1 MKIAKSQL
9 KQLILE
15 ETINFLEESYTSA
28 ADSGDKTVIPFTQ
41 GLQNILAS
49 ALKDLIDENDK
60 IKQEISAI
68 KQQISTI
75 KQQIPGL
82 ERTVKLSA
90 AGIPVL
96 PPKDPTMNIQ
106 KVAENKKTIK
116 TISLQE
122 LLK

>member
-41 GLQNILAS
+41 GLQNILTS

-60 IKQEISAI
+60 IKQEISA
-68 KQQISTI
+68 I